1 MCVFDDVIFFD
12 AESNISSVY
21 LLCTV
26 ASYFYS
32 EGGTHC
38 VPIIVHGSVISCS
51 CETGCFFIYQNNAVC
66 NVYIQVG
73 GVKTFSLQSLEW
85 GTI

>member
-1 MCVFDDVIFFD
+1 MISFSLMQRVVFHQYIYCVLWHII
-12 AESNISSVY
+12 SN
-21 LLCTV
+21 
-26 ASYFYS
+26 S

-38 VPIIVHGSVISCS
+38 VPVIFHGSVISCS

-66 NVYIQVG
+66 NVYIQG
-73 GVKTFSLQSLEW
+73 DGVKTFSLQSLEW

>member
-1 MCVFDDVIFFD
+1 MSVSLMQRVVFHQYIYYVLWHLLI
-12 AESNISSVY
+12 SN
-21 LLCTV
+21 
-26 ASYFYS
+26 S

-38 VPIIVHGSVISCS
+38 VPVIVHGSVISCS
-51 CETGCFFIYQNNAVC
+51 CKMGCFFIYQNNGVC
-66 NVYIQVG
+66 IVYIHGGG

>member
-1 MCVFDDVIFFD
+1 MMSVSLMQRIVIHQYIYYVLRHLI
-12 AESNISSVY
+12 SN
-21 LLCTV
+21 
-26 ASYFYS
+26 S

-38 VPIIVHGSVISCS
+38 VPVIVHGSVISCS
-51 CETGCFFIYQNNAVC
+51 CETGYFFIYQNNAVC
-66 NVYIQVG
+66 NVYIWGG